1 MKKSQ
6 AAGIACAYF
15 LFALSSCTQPGELV
29 VKHQMSGPY
38 TNSYLLYDTKSRET
52 AIFDIGGPIDSLLSV
67 IDEKNLIV
75 KYILF
80 THGHIDHLM
89 GWPSLQHRFPEAQ
102 VCLNRLDYE
111 DMQVQ
116 LDWIY
121 VNIPEEVPEWKQD
134 PEVAKFFDFEPE
146 TFEEPDIYVE
156 DSQTFHLGQHQIE
169 AIHAPGHSRGSICY
183 HAGDFLFSGDVLMY
197 RSAGRDDFQNSS
209 PEELKRSIQ
218 KLFEMFPEETVVYP
232 GHGPAT
238 DIGSEKRENKYVPAE
253 EL

>member
-1 MKKSQ
+1 MKKVSSTV
-6 AAGIACAYF
+6 IA
-15 LFALSSCTQPGELV
+15 FALFLQLFMSCTQPGELV

-38 TNSYLLYDTKSRET
+38 TNSYLLYDTKTREAAT
-52 AIFDIGGPIDSLLSV
+52 FDIGGPIDSLLSV
-67 IDEKNLIV
+67 IDENNLTV
-75 KYILF
+75 KYVFF

-89 GWPSLQHRFPEAQ
+89 GWPALKHRFPQVQ

-121 VNIPEEVPEWKQD
+121 ENIPHEVPEWKQD

-146 TFEEPDIYVE
+146 TFGEPDVFVE
-156 DSQTFHLGQHQIE
+156 DNQTFELGRHTIT

-183 HAGDFLFSGDVLMY
+183 HVGNALFSGDVLMY

-209 PEELKRSIQ
+209 PEDLKKSIQ
-218 KLFEMFPEETVVYP
+218 KLFELLPEETVVFP

-238 DIGSEKRENKYVPAE
+238 DIGSEKRENRYVKAE